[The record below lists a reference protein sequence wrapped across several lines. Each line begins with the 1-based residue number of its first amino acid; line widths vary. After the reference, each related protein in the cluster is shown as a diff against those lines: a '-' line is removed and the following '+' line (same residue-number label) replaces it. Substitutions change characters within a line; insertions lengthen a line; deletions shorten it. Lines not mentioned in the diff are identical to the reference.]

1 MREYMAISA
10 IAIFRFPVVIGE
22 SDERDRRLNAIV
34 SPGFER
40 IDSRFWVIVEARN
53 IMQMKIVM

>member
-1 MREYMAISA
+1 MAISA